1 MRKTKGRH
9 SLKKICLTGGS
20 INIVTKRQM
29 NIKYRKK
36 DVLGYETVYP
46 SITFKRFILIELR
59 TPLNFNTKS
68 NKQVYE

>member
-1 MRKTKGRH
+1 
-9 SLKKICLTGGS
+9 
-20 INIVTKRQM
+20 M

-36 DVLGYETVYP
+36 DVLSYETVCP
-46 SITFKRFILIELR
+46 SITFKRLILIELR